1 MADETRVNPP
11 VLEAGARASR
21 ALRAEIGE
29 PTPNGPPRGGVMRDV
44 VPASE
49 SAANGL
55 RGPGGQFDSASNR
68 VGWQTQQALRDLVQK
83 LGEDLSK
90 LANRYNAIAEAL
102 EATATAYR
110 RNENAN
116 VALFRRAE
124 EPW

>member
-1 MADETRVNPP
+1 
-11 VLEAGARASR
+11 
-21 ALRAEIGE
+21 
-29 PTPNGPPRGGVMRDV
+29 MRDV
-44 VPASE
+44 VPATE

-55 RGPGGQFDSASNR
+55 RSPGGQSSSASNR
-68 VGWQTQQALRDLVQK
+68 VGWQTEKSLTELLQK
-83 LGEDLSK
+83 QGDDLSK

-124 EPW
+124 GQW